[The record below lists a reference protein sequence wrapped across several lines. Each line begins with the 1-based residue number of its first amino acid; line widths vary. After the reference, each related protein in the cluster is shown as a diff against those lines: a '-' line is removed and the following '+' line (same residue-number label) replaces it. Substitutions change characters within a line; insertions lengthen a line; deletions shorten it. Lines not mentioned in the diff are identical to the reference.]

1 MGAVAKAIG
10 SLLGGGSAP
19 KANVQPAIDTVSD
32 EEAKAKKARSA
43 LIENAAG
50 QAGAQLQPGQTQP
63 GQNLFG
69 N

>member
-1 MGAVAKAIG
+1 MGQIVKALG
-10 SLLGGGSAP
+10 SLLGGKSP
-19 KANVQPAIDTVSD
+19 KANVQPAIDTVAD
-32 EEAKAKKARSA
+32 TEAKAKRARSA

-50 QAGAQLQPGQTQP
+50 QPGAQLQPGQTLP